1 MPHRERK
8 NNVIRVRHML
18 DFARK
23 AVDFTRE
30 KTRDDLDD
38 DELRA
43 LATVHLVELVCN
55 AAKSVSAEFRERHPE
70 IPWEQMA
77 GTGERLADP
86 DTDVDLD
93 VIWSIVTRDLPPMFV
108 KLRKIIREES

>member
-38 DELRA
+38 DELLA

-55 AAKSVSAEFRERHPE
+55 AAKSVGTEFRDRHPE

-86 DTDVDLD
+86 ETDVDLD
-93 VIWSIVTRDLPPMFV
+93 VMWSIVTRDLPPLLI
-108 KLRKIIREES
+108 KLRKIIREEN